1 MEWFSSSGA
10 DVARSAGDTDGW
22 CRLLGVS
29 TRDAG
34 CRLRKG
40 GRGSGGWKGG
50 VLIER
55 AGRRELSI
63 EPLAGYVSSGECSIG
78 SLASFVS
85 SAPQLHGTQS
95 DWVHRAIVPSC
106 LKS

>member
-1 MEWFSSSGA
+1 MGRFSSSGA
-10 DVARSAGDTDGW
+10 DVARSAADTDSW

-34 CRLRKG
+34 CRLRNG

-55 AGRRELSI
+55 REGESSRLSSW
-63 EPLAGYVSSGECSIG
+63 LVM
-78 SLASFVS
+78 
-85 SAPQLHGTQS
+85 
-95 DWVHRAIVPSC
+95 
-106 LKS
+106 